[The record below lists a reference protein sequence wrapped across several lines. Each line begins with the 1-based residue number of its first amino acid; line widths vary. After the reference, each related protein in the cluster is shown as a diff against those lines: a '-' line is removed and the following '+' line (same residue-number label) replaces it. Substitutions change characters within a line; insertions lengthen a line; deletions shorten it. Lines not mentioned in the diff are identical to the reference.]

1 MCSDF
6 HKKKKKVENALRT
19 NSAVLRTDLAHFMRR
34 ETQKV
39 TPVWIFCHHKSR
51 PFKMHNNFKDKIKT
65 RHIYQLYLRCGGV
78 GVSQRRVSHGSK
90 KIRQKE
96 TGAQIRGDIQQHP
109 CQKSTFA
116 SETSSE
122 RVSANFFLIYLFLY
136 HQPAYPN
143 GEHAHIYAPLSI
155 LRAAKTVFKSN
166 FSAVLA
172 VPPHSRSCCSVYSVP
187 AVLQSKASVCLCVCA

>member
-1 MCSDF
+1 MVPF
-6 HKKKKKVENALRT
+6 YALIL
-19 NSAVLRTDLAHFMRR
+19 SHFMRR

-51 PFKMHNNFKDKIKT
+51 PFKMYNNFKDKIKT

-122 RVSANFFLIYLFLY
+122 RVSANFFFYLFILISST
-136 HQPAYPN
+136 
-143 GEHAHIYAPLSI
+143 GLSKWGARTH
-155 LRAAKTVFKSN
+155 LRTTFHFTRRENS
-166 FSAVLA
+166 L
-172 VPPHSRSCCSVYSVP
+172 
-187 AVLQSKASVCLCVCA
+187 